1 MLRPLCSPPR
11 FPGRS
16 MLRPYGS
23 IPALTIPPMLN
34 LRPRAR
40 AALLF
45 STLIWGTSFVIVQRA
60 IADLPVFH
68 LLAFRVLI
76 SLLLL
81 LPLARGVAW
90 RRGTF
95 EQGAIL
101 GLLLFTGF
109 TLQSYGLLG
118 TTPSRSA
125 FLTGLSVVIVPFLG
139 KLLGRTIRPGP
150 AIGSIVAA
158 AGLWALFRPA
168 AGEAGGFTWGDGLT
182 LISAFVFAIY
192 VLTVETAVAREP
204 VRGLAIV
211 QFGLIALLSAPS
223 FLIQPPTRAEFTPY
237 ALFAILVMGVLA
249 TAVAFL
255 CQLYA
260 QQHLSAVE
268 AGVIFTLEPVFA
280 AAFSVA
286 LGVEV
291 WSLQLF
297 LGGALV
303 VAAMLVTELWGGA
316 ERMGPPT

>member
-1 MLRPLCSPPR
+1 MP
-11 FPGRS
+11 
-16 MLRPYGS
+16 
-23 IPALTIPPMLN
+23 N
-34 LRPRAR
+34 LRLRAR

-45 STLIWGTSFVIVQRA
+45 ATLIWGTSFTIVQRA

-68 LLAFRVLI
+68 LLTFRFVL

-81 LPLARGVAW
+81 LPLSRGVVW
-90 RRGTF
+90 RRETFRQGT
-95 EQGAIL
+95 IL
-101 GLLLFTGF
+101 GLLLFSGF

-139 KLLGRTIRPGP
+139 KLLGRKIAPGP
-150 AIGSIVAA
+150 AVGSIVAA
-158 AGLWALFRPA
+158 VGLWTLFRPS
-168 AGEAGGFTWGDGLT
+168 AGDAGAFTWGDGLT
-182 LISAFVFAIY
+182 LISAVVFAVY
-192 VLTVETAVAREP
+192 VLAVETAVAKEP
-204 VRGLAIV
+204 VRGLAVV
-211 QFGLIALLSAPS
+211 QFGLIAFLSAPS
-223 FLIQPPTRAEFTPY
+223 LAIEPPTAAEFTPY
-237 ALFAILVMGVLA
+237 ALFAIVVMGVLA

-280 AAFSVA
+280 AGFSVL

-291 WSLQLF
+291 LSLQLV

-316 ERMGPPT
+316 EGTAPPT

>member
-1 MLRPLCSPPR
+1 MP
-11 FPGRS
+11 
-16 MLRPYGS
+16 
-23 IPALTIPPMLN
+23 N
-34 LRPRAR
+34 LRLRAR

-45 STLIWGTSFVIVQRA
+45 ATLIWGTSFTIVQRA

-68 LLAFRVLI
+68 LLTFRFVL

-81 LPLARGVAW
+81 LPLARSVVW
-90 RRGTF
+90 RRETFREGT
-95 EQGAIL
+95 IL
-101 GLLLFTGF
+101 GLLLFSGF

-139 KLLGRTIRPGP
+139 KLLGRKIAPGP
-150 AIGSIVAA
+150 AVGSIVAA
-158 AGLWALFRPA
+158 VGLWTLFRPSVGD
-168 AGEAGGFTWGDGLT
+168 AGAFTWGDGLT
-182 LISAFVFAIY
+182 LISAVVFAVY
-192 VLTVETAVAREP
+192 VLAVETAVAQEP
-204 VRGLAIV
+204 VRGLAVV

-223 FLIQPPTRAEFTPY
+223 LAIEPPTPAEFTPY
-237 ALFAILVMGVLA
+237 ALFAIIVMGVLA

-280 AAFSVA
+280 AGFSVL

-291 WSLQLF
+291 LSRQLV

-316 ERMGPPT
+316 EGTGPPT

>member
-1 MLRPLCSPPR
+1 MP
-11 FPGRS
+11 
-16 MLRPYGS
+16 
-23 IPALTIPPMLN
+23 N
-34 LRPRAR
+34 LRLRAR

-45 STLIWGTSFVIVQRA
+45 ATLIWGTSFTIVQRA

-68 LLAFRVLI
+68 LLTFRFVL

-81 LPLARGVAW
+81 LPLARGVVW
-90 RRGTF
+90 RRETFRQGT
-95 EQGAIL
+95 IL
-101 GLLLFTGF
+101 GLLLFSGF

-139 KLLGRTIRPGP
+139 KLLGRKIAPGP
-150 AIGSIVAA
+150 AVGSIVAA
-158 AGLWALFRPA
+158 VGLWTLFRPSVGD
-168 AGEAGGFTWGDGLT
+168 AGAFTWGDGLT
-182 LISAFVFAIY
+182 LVSAVAFAVY
-192 VLTVETAVAREP
+192 VLAVETAVAKEP
-204 VRGLAIV
+204 VRGLAVV

-223 FLIQPPTRAEFTPY
+223 LAIEPPTAAEFTPY
-237 ALFAILVMGVLA
+237 ALFAIVVMGVLA

-280 AAFSVA
+280 AGFSVL

-291 WSLQLF
+291 LSRPLV

-316 ERMGPPT
+316 EGTGPPT

>member
-1 MLRPLCSPPR
+1 MP
-11 FPGRS
+11 
-16 MLRPYGS
+16 
-23 IPALTIPPMLN
+23 N
-34 LRPRAR
+34 LRLRAR

-45 STLIWGTSFVIVQRA
+45 ATLIWGTSFTIVQRA

-68 LLAFRVLI
+68 LLTFRFVL

-81 LPLARGVAW
+81 LPLARGVVW
-90 RRGTF
+90 RRETFRQGT
-95 EQGAIL
+95 IL
-101 GLLLFTGF
+101 GLLLFSGF

-139 KLLGRTIRPGP
+139 KLLGRKIAPGP
-150 AIGSIVAA
+150 AVGSIVAA
-158 AGLWALFRPA
+158 VGLWTLFRPS
-168 AGEAGGFTWGDGLT
+168 AGDAGAFTWGDGLT
-182 LISAFVFAIY
+182 LISAVVFAVY
-192 VLTVETAVAREP
+192 VLAVETAVAKEP
-204 VRGLAIV
+204 VRGLAVV
-211 QFGLIALLSAPS
+211 QFGLIAFLSAPS
-223 FLIQPPTRAEFTPY
+223 LAIEPPTAAEFTPY
-237 ALFAILVMGVLA
+237 ALFAIVVMGVLA

-280 AAFSVA
+280 AGFSVL

-291 WSLQLF
+291 LSRQLV

-316 ERMGPPT
+316 EGTGPPT

>member
-1 MLRPLCSPPR
+1 MPNIRL
-11 FPGRS
+11 
-16 MLRPYGS
+16 
-23 IPALTIPPMLN
+23 
-34 LRPRAR
+34 RAR

-68 LLAFRVLI
+68 LMTFRFLL

-90 RRGTF
+90 RKETF
-95 EQGAIL
+95 QQGAIL
-101 GLLLFTGF
+101 GLLLFAGF
-109 TLQSYGLLG
+109 ALQNYGLLR

-125 FLTGLSVVIVPFLG
+125 FLIGLSVVIVPFLG
-139 KLLGRTIRPGP
+139 KLLGRTIKPGP
-150 AIGSIVAA
+150 AIGSLVAA
-158 AGLWALFRPA
+158 AGLWVLFRPA
-168 AGEAGGFTWGDGLT
+168 AGDGGEAFTWGDGLT
-182 LISAFVFAIY
+182 LISAFVFAVY
-192 VLTVETAVAREP
+192 VLAVERAVAREP

-223 FLIQPPTRAEFTPY
+223 LLLEPPTRAEFTPY

-249 TAVAFL
+249 TAAAFL

-268 AGVIFTLEPVFA
+268 AGVLFTLELVFA
-280 AAFSVA
+280 AAFSVV

-291 WSLQLF
+291 WSHQLA
-297 LGGALV
+297 LGGVLV

-316 ERMGPPT
+316 EGVGPPT

>member
-1 MLRPLCSPPR
+1 MPNIRR
-11 FPGRS
+11 
-16 MLRPYGS
+16 
-23 IPALTIPPMLN
+23 
-34 LRPRAR
+34 RAR

-68 LLAFRVLI
+68 LLSFRFLI

-90 RRGTF
+90 RKGTF

-101 GLLLFTGF
+101 GLLLFAGF

-139 KLLGRTIRPGP
+139 KLVGRRIALGP
-150 AIGSIVAA
+150 AVGSIVAA
-158 AGLWALFRPA
+158 AGLWVLFRPA
-168 AGEAGGFTWGDGLT
+168 AGDAGAFTWGDGLT
-182 LISAFVFAIY
+182 LVSAFVFAVY
-192 VLTVETAVAREP
+192 VLAVETAVAREP

-223 FLIQPPTRAEFTPY
+223 FLIEPPTAAEFTPY

-249 TAVAFL
+249 TAAAFL

-280 AAFSVA
+280 AAFSVV
-286 LGVEV
+286 LGVEAL
-291 WSLQLF
+291 SRQLVV
-297 LGGALV
+297 GGVLV
-303 VAAMLVTELWGGA
+303 VAAMLITELWGGA
-316 ERMGPPT
+316 QRTGPPS

>member
-1 MLRPLCSPPR
+1 MPNIRR
-11 FPGRS
+11 
-16 MLRPYGS
+16 
-23 IPALTIPPMLN
+23 
-34 LRPRAR
+34 RAR

-68 LLAFRVLI
+68 LLSFRFLI

-90 RRGTF
+90 RKGTF

-101 GLLLFTGF
+101 GLLLFAGF

-139 KLLGRTIRPGP
+139 KLLGRRIALGP
-150 AIGSIVAA
+150 AVGSIVAA
-158 AGLWALFRPA
+158 AGLWVLFRPA
-168 AGEAGGFTWGDGLT
+168 AGDAGAFTWGDGLT
-182 LISAFVFAIY
+182 LISAFVFAVY
-192 VLTVETAVAREP
+192 VLAVETAVAREP

-211 QFGLIALLSAPS
+211 QFGLIALLSSPS
-223 FLIQPPTRAEFTPY
+223 FLIEPPTAAEFTPY

-249 TAVAFL
+249 TAAAFL

-280 AAFSVA
+280 AAFSVV
-286 LGVEV
+286 LGVEGL
-291 WSLQLF
+291 SRQL
-297 LGGALV
+297 LVGGVLV
-303 VAAMLVTELWGGA
+303 VAAMLITELWGGA
-316 ERMGPPT
+316 QRTGPPS

>member
-1 MLRPLCSPPR
+1 MPNIRL
-11 FPGRS
+11 
-16 MLRPYGS
+16 
-23 IPALTIPPMLN
+23 
-34 LRPRAR
+34 RAR

-68 LLAFRVLI
+68 LLAFRFLL

-90 RRGTF
+90 RKGTF
-95 EQGAIL
+95 QQGAIL
-101 GLLLFTGF
+101 GLLLFAGF
-109 TLQSYGLLG
+109 ALQNYGLLG

-139 KLLGRTIRPGP
+139 KLLGRTIKPGP

-158 AGLWALFRPA
+158 AGLWVLFRPA
-168 AGEAGGFTWGDGLT
+168 AGTGGEAFTWGDGLT
-182 LISAFVFAIY
+182 LISAFVFGVY
-192 VLTVETAVAREP
+192 VLAVEGAVAREP

-223 FLIQPPTRAEFTPY
+223 LLIQPPTRAEFTPY
-237 ALFAILVMGVLA
+237 ALFAIVVMGVLA
-249 TAVAFL
+249 TAAAFL

-268 AGVIFTLEPVFA
+268 AGVLFTLEPVFA
-280 AAFSVA
+280 ASFSVVM
-286 LGVEV
+286 GVEA
-291 WSLQLF
+291 WSHQLA

-316 ERMGPPT
+316 EGVGPPT